1 MQSKTYLFIFG
12 YQIAFSSGKKF
23 EILLLLTIYQ
33 LIWYQAIYEL
43 KFSIFYLKFDICGYK
58 NGFEFTLSN
67 EHYLERIIPYSTTLI
82 FRSVV

>member
-1 MQSKTYLFIFG
+1 MQFKTYLFILG
-12 YQIAFSSGKKF
+12 YQIAFSSGKNF
-23 EILLLLTIYQ
+23 DILLLLAVYQ
-33 LIWYQAIYEL
+33 LIRNQSIYEW

>member
-1 MQSKTYLFIFG
+1 MQFKTYLFIFG

-23 EILLLLTIYQ
+23 EILLLLAVYQ
-33 LIWYQAIYEL
+33 LILNQSIYEW
-43 KFSIFYLKFDICGYK
+43 KFSIFYLEFDICGYK

-82 FRSVV
+82 FRSVA

>member
-23 EILLLLTIYQ
+23 EILLLLAVYQ
-33 LIWYQAIYEL
+33 LIRNQSIYEW
-43 KFSIFYLKFDICGYK
+43 KFSIFYLKFDVCGYK
-58 NGFEFTLSN
+58 KGFEFTLSN

-82 FRSVV
+82 FRSVA